1 MPVEVI
7 HRRYRRLMQIQSK
20 SVVNAHLA
28 QERHE
33 ARLGA
38 DGIEDGISTYPRHHL
53 RIGREGP
60 LEVVERAGAVAK
72 TEVHKRQVER
82 QYLAIP

>member
-1 MPVEVI
+1 LEKRFAVLP
-7 HRRYRRLMQIQSK
+7 LFG
-20 SVVNAHLA
+20 NAHLV

-38 DGIEDGISTYPRHHL
+38 DGIEDGIPTYPRHHL

-72 TEVHKRQVER
+72 TDVHKRQVEK
-82 QYLAIP
+82 AA